1 MHPVSDQDVEITV
14 TDEGVGFDPQHLETH
29 QSDAGGMGLSNIE
42 FRLSLIKGK
51 FRLESEI
58 GKGTV
63 AHIIVSRDAVEP
75 DSQ

>member
-1 MHPVSDQDVEITV
+1 
-14 TDEGVGFDPQHLETH
+14 
-29 QSDAGGMGLSNIE
+29 MGLSNIE